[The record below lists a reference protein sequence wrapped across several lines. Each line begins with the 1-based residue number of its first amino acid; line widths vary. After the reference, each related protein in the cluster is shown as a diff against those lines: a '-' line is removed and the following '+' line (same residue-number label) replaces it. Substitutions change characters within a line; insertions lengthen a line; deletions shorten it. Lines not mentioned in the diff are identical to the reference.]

1 MRQGLVMAWAPM
13 AEQQQ
18 QRSLNAELQELLLV
32 GLGAV
37 PGALLRWQ
45 VSLHWADRHL
55 LVNVVGAALLGLL
68 AGLPAAPRR
77 QLLIGIG
84 FCGSLTTFSSW
95 MLEAMRLISAGQIS
109 DALGL
114 IGLTLGLGVGAAALG
129 FWLGQRVRP
138 PTPPR
143 SEP

>member
-1 MRQGLVMAWAPM
+1 MLQGLVMAWGAM
-13 AEQQQ
+13 AEH
-18 QRSLNAELQELLLV
+18 QRSLVEELQELFLV
-32 GLGAV
+32 ALGAV

-45 VSLHWADRHL
+45 VALHGSDRHL
-55 LVNVVGAALLGLL
+55 LVNVLGAALLGLL

-95 MLEAMRLISAGQIS
+95 MLDAMQLISTGHIAE
-109 DALGL
+109 ALGL
-114 IGLTLGLGVGAAALG
+114 VGLTLGLGVGAAALG
-129 FWLGQRVRP
+129 LWIGQRVRL

-143 SEP
+143 LEP

>member
-1 MRQGLVMAWAPM
+1 MAWGAM
-13 AEQQQ
+13 AERQQ
-18 QRSLNAELQELLLV
+18 QRSLSAELQELFLV
-32 GLGAV
+32 ALGAV

-45 VSLHWADRHL
+45 VALHWADRHL
-55 LVNVVGAALLGLL
+55 LVNVLGAALLGYL

-77 QLLIGIG
+77 QLLVGIG

-95 MLEAMRLISAGQIS
+95 MLDAMQLISTGQIA

-129 FWLGQRVRP
+129 FWAGQRVRP

>member
-1 MRQGLVMAWAPM
+1 M

-18 QRSLNAELQELLLV
+18 QRSLSAELQELFLV
-32 GLGAV
+32 ALGAV

-45 VSLHWADRHL
+45 VALHCSDRHL
-55 LVNVVGAALLGLL
+55 LVNVAGAALLGFL
-68 AGLPAAPRR
+68 AGLPAASRR

-95 MLEAMRLISAGQIS
+95 MLEAVQLISSGKIVE
-109 DALGL
+109 ALGL

-129 FWLGQRVRP
+129 FGLARGSSR
-138 PTPPR
+138 
-143 SEP
+143 

>member
-1 MRQGLVMAWAPM
+1 MP
-13 AEQQQ
+13 EQ
-18 QRSLNAELQELLLV
+18 QRSLTAELQELFLV
-32 GLGAV
+32 ALGAV

-45 VSLHWADRHL
+45 VALHWADRHL
-55 LVNVVGAALLGLL
+55 LVNVLGAALLGYL

-77 QLLIGIG
+77 QLLVGIG

-95 MLEAMRLISAGQIS
+95 MLEVVQLISAGKIVE
-109 DALGL
+109 ALGL
-114 IGLTLGLGVGAAALG
+114 IGLTLGLGLGAAALG
-129 FWLGQRVRP
+129 LWFGQRVKP

>member
-1 MRQGLVMAWAPM
+1 MAWGAM
-13 AEQQQ
+13 AEQQ
-18 QRSLNAELQELLLV
+18 RSLTAELQELFLV
-32 GLGAV
+32 ALGAV

-45 VSLHWADRHL
+45 VALHGSDRHL
-55 LVNVVGAALLGLL
+55 LVNVLGAALLGLL

-95 MLEAMRLISAGQIS
+95 MLEAMQLISAGKIVE
-109 DALGL
+109 ALGL
-114 IGLTLGLGVGAAALG
+114 IGLTLGLGLGAAALG
-129 FWLGQRVRP
+129 LWVGQRVRP

>member
-1 MRQGLVMAWAPM
+1 MAWGAM

-18 QRSLNAELQELLLV
+18 QRSLSAELQELFLV
-32 GLGAV
+32 ALGAV

-45 VSLHWADRHL
+45 VALHGSDRHL
-55 LVNVVGAALLGLL
+55 LVNVLGAALLGLL

-95 MLEAMRLISAGQIS
+95 MLEAMQLISAGKIVEAS
-109 DALGL
+109 GL
-114 IGLTLGLGVGAAALG
+114 IGLTLGLGLGAAALG
-129 FWLGQRVRP
+129 LWVGQRVRQLM
-138 PTPPR
+138 PPR
-143 SEP
+143 SKP

>member
-1 MRQGLVMAWAPM
+1 M
-13 AEQQQ
+13 AEQQ
-18 QRSLNAELQELLLV
+18 RSLTAELQELFLV
-32 GLGAV
+32 ALGAV

-45 VSLHWADRHL
+45 VALHWVDRHL
-55 LVNVVGAALLGLL
+55 LVNVVGAALLGYI

-95 MLEAMRLISAGQIS
+95 MLEAVQLISAGKT
-109 DALGL
+109 AEAFGL
-114 IGLTLGLGVGAAALG
+114 IGLTLGLGLGAAALG
-129 FWLGQRVRP
+129 FWVGQRVRP
-138 PTPPR
+138 PKPPR